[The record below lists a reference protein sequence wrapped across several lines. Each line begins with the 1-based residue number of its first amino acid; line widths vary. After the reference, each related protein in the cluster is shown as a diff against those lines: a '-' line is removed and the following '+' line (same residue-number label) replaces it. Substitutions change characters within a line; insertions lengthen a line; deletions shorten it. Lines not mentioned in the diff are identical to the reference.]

1 MTVSRKDKAVIIGTV
16 DNSTTAHIEFP
27 FFTGSAGICEL
38 NDGRLQVAYFA
49 QRAMAAR
56 GEGLIGEQRYV
67 VDGPA
72 ASSSVKGM
80 VVMYV
85 RPVALD

>member
-1 MTVSRKDKAVIIGTV
+1 MIIGTV
-16 DNSTTAHIEFP
+16 DNSSTAHIDFP
-27 FFTGSAGICEL
+27 FFAGSAGIREL

-49 QRAMAAR
+49 QRAAAAR
-56 GEGLIGEQRYV
+56 GEGQIGDLRYV

-72 ASSSVKGM
+72 SLSSVKGM

-85 RPVALD
+85 RPVNFG